1 MKKLLLLVAILGG
14 AIAVIRSLSGEQR
27 QRLATLPSALMGG
40 MMEHMPD
47 N

>member
-1 MKKLLLLVAILGG
+1 MKKLVLLVAILGA
-14 AIAVIRSLSGEQR
+14 AIAIIRNLPAEQR
-27 QRLATLPSALMGG
+27 RRLAGLPTALMGG